1 MHWHL
6 AYCASISEAAFSY
19 SPNGRHW
26 DADQLVHVL
35 LELQGAL
42 VNWPPQA
49 HLESSGKLLPIKL
62 WMKSCGRVPEVGW
75 HGVFAIKLEL
85 KW

>member
-26 DADQLVHVL
+26 DADQLVYVL
-35 LELQGAL
+35 LDLQGAL

-49 HLESSGKLLPIKL
+49 HLEGKGKLLTAYQILDEKL
-62 WMKSCGRVPEVGW
+62 WKSARDWIV
-75 HGVFAIKLEL
+75 
-85 KW
+85 